1 MRDLIDIGSD
11 EPNLAD
17 VGRPRLVSV
26 CDRDGN
32 VIIDRTCSFGL
43 ARRYDSHRVAAR
55 LMAKCPCGWY
65 GSRSEIVMSLPI
77 EDRPSMPTCPWCG
90 SDIKLPMA
98 TRIPPRPR
106 GPMAT
111 PDLPPTRYDV
121 EDFDSLAP
129 FRGIVIAAIV
139 AAFGLFVAALYFVR

>member
-26 CDRDGN
+26 KDRNGD
-32 VIIDRTCSFGL
+32 ILIDAASAFDR
-43 ARRYDSHRVAAR
+43 ARRYDSHRVA
-55 LMAKCPCGWY
+55 
-65 GSRSEIVMSLPI
+65 
-77 EDRPSMPTCPWCG
+77 DR
-90 SDIKLPMA
+90 MA

-111 PDLPPTRYDV
+111 PDLPPPSRYDV

-139 AAFGLFVAALYFVR
+139 AAFGLFVAVLYFVR